1 MLLIDDQIP
10 LLNELFSTVD
20 TVRSFDGRSLTRDD
34 LIRYRAT
41 GLFVRSTTRCDRA
54 LLEGTRVSFV
64 GTATSGTD
72 HIDDEALAAMG
83 INVIDA
89 HGSNANAVAEYV
101 ITAILFD
108 GIDCANAT
116 VGIVGYG
123 AVGTLVAHYLERLG
137 ARIQIYD
144 PLRLAYDGSI
154 QDRHVDFE
162 ELLRTSDII
171 TFHPNLHAGEV
182 HPSLH
187 MLHAATAALI
197 RDEALV
203 INTSRGEVFTA
214 DAVEHLLKRAD
225 GRLVLDVWPNEP
237 VPDPSIVEQCLIAT
251 PHIAGYTINAKEQ
264 GAMDVAVAYIQK
276 HGLAMTLLD
285 RVVRHADADVTI
297 DWDADALAELLL
309 DRRPIDLDAEAFV
322 KAYLAAPTA
331 ATFDAARKNYPLRA
345 ETLHG

>member
-41 GLFVRSTTRCDRA
+41 GVFVRSTTRCDRA

-197 RDEALV
+197 R
-203 INTSRGEVFTA
+203 
-214 DAVEHLLKRAD
+214 AD
-225 GRLVLDVWPNEP
+225 GRLVLDVFPNEP